1 MPPTSHDAS
10 TAVTAALSPWREEEI
25 RLVERG
31 ALLVAFSAGLLMAT
45 RKGNAVPFLLGWGAS
60 VAFTWWASKS

>member
-10 TAVTAALSPWREEEI
+10 TAVTLSPWREEEI

-31 ALLVAFSAGLLMAT
+31 ALLVAFSAGLLVAT
-45 RKGNAVPFLLGWGAS
+45 RKGNAAVFMLGWGAS
-60 VAFTWWASKS
+60 VALAWWASKS

>member
-10 TAVTAALSPWREEEI
+10 TAVTLSPWREEEI

-45 RKGNAVPFLLGWGAS
+45 RKGNAMPFMLGWGAS
-60 VAFTWWASKS
+60 VAFAWWASKS